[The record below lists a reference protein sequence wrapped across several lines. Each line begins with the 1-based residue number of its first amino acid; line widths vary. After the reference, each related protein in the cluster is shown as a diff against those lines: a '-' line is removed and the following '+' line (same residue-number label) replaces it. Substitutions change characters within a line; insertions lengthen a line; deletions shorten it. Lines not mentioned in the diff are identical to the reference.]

1 MKGLNVMFPINR
13 LPVSFQ
19 PPPAEPEPPPRQS
32 VADRLLTG
40 AWSAKIEL
48 LRFTDDD
55 GTSELSCNVE
65 LHTSIDGN
73 PADVLAGLLAQ
84 FRDGNGGEEA
94 VAQ

>member
-1 MKGLNVMFPINR
+1 MFPINR

-65 LHTSIDGN
+65 LHTSIEGN
-73 PADVLAGLLAQ
+73 PAAVLAALLREFQ
-84 FRDGNGGEEA
+84 TPRNGGEA
-94 VAQ
+94 VSQ